1 MRVAYRALALLIAI
15 GVVVQVASIAYAW
28 FQVLHELDSGGVLD
42 KNTERNAG
50 HVLHGTVGV
59 MVIPLLALLL
69 LIVSFFAKIPG
80 GVKWAGITLG
90 VTVLQVALAFASS
103 GAPIVGTLHGVNALV
118 LAGVASV
125 AARKARTADA
135 AAPAVASPIAAA

>member
-1 MRVAYRALALLIAI
+1 MRAAYRVLALLIAV

-28 FQVLHELDSGGVLD
+28 FQVLHDLDGGGVFD

-50 HVLHGTVGV
+50 HALHGMVGV

-90 VTVLQVALAFASS
+90 VTVLQVALAFVSF
-103 GAPIVGTLHGVNALV
+103 GAPIVGTLHGINALA
-118 LAGVASV
+118 LAGVASI

-135 AAPAVASPIAAA
+135 AVPAVASPVAAV